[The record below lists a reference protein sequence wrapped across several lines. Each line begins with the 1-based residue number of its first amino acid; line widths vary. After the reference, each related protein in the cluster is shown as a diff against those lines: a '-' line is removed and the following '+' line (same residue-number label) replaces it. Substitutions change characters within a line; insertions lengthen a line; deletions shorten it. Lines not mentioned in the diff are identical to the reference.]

1 MRKNPGGGPDRIR
14 STSHRKS
21 LFFASLTRR
30 RSANRWNGPGTTRNG
45 PAIGSP
51 SRSRRWAARSCAVQP
66 SSSVGTSAPTSAK
79 RSQSARRSWASS
91 GRSPIPAG
99 QYLGRSLGLNVD
111 ADSGAVVG
119 APGGVSLVAQ
129 LFLPVGR
136 SSLRREVEQV
146 EQRLDGADVGGIP
159 VQSLWVRRAAPNSR
173 NDESCRCRGGTR

>member
-45 PAIGSP
+45 PAIGSR

-91 GRSPIPAG
+91 GRSPIAAG

-111 ADSGAVVG
+111 ADS
-119 APGGVSLVAQ
+119 
-129 LFLPVGR
+129 R
-136 SSLRREVEQV
+136 S
-146 EQRLDGADVGGIP
+146 RLG
-159 VQSLWVRRAAPNSR
+159 
-173 NDESCRCRGGTR
+173 ESCLVGVDDDLDAVAELELHEDLFHVATDGGFFDHEFGCDFAVRESA